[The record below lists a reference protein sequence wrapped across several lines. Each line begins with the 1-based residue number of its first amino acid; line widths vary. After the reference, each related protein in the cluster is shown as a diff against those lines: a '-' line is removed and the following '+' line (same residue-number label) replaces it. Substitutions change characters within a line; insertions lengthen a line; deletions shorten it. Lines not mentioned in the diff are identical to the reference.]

1 MSFSALIPST
11 FHPSPTL
18 TCCALRPGKLDIKHN
33 SESSVVSFAKDRF
46 WKRASESRVFKL
58 CDIVTWCIWCSKDV
72 ELHVVFRGD
81 DRSTFFCLLG
91 FVLAFGYASIQQCCS
106 PKGVLSE
113 EVLRWKSSN
122 ITVDSWM
129 AYHPTFSYHPFMN
142 YGEAHPN
149 SADLGVCWNSLCIAF
164 CVSQVAR
171 YMGLIYEMIW
181 NPWNLVSS
189 KHPSEVKM
197 IPVSPANRKC
207 VLLANWFPKPGK
219 I

>member
-46 WKRASESRVFKL
+46 WKRASESRVFQL

-106 PKGVLSE
+106 PKGVCQKKCYDENRQTSLSILGWLTIPPL
-113 EVLRWKSSN
+113 VT
-122 ITVDSWM
+122 IPSWIM
-129 AYHPTFSYHPFMN
+129 
-142 YGEAHPN
+142 
-149 SADLGVCWNSLCIAF
+149 VK
-164 CVSQVAR
+164 
-171 YMGLIYEMIW
+171 LIQTLQT
-181 NPWNLVSS
+181 LVSV
-189 KHPSEVKM
+189 ET
-197 IPVSPANRKC
+197 AC
-207 VLLANWFPKPGK
+207 A
-219 I
+219 